1 MLVFSGVK
9 CEANSR
15 AFRFSS
21 SKAAAASRSEDSR
34 TEEPWKSWGCPRGRR
49 EDVAVGVP
57 IKDVQVH
64 LFFAGISRT

>member
-34 TEEPWKSWGCPRGRR
+34 TERRGSSGGRRGGR
-49 EDVAVGVP
+49 EDVAVDVP
-57 IKDVQVH
+57 IKEVQVH
-64 LFFAGISRT
+64 LSSHGISRT